1 MKTENSKKNF
11 IIFLACYMAYV
22 GIYVARLNLSMASP
36 EFMTNDLLTQEQVGM
51 IGSVFFVVYA
61 IGRIINGYIGD
72 KTSPWIMIS
81 TGLLLAGISNICIGF
96 LPPFLGI
103 MVLWGCNAYA
113 QSMLW
118 SSLLKIISEIYS
130 YEKAK
135 KMMSYMI
142 TSVAVGNILG
152 ILLNTAFI
160 QKFGLGYAF
169 IIPGAILLVLCLVI
183 IWTTRQINCNEVK
196 KNHIPMLQ
204 LLKDRDLQT
213 MIVPTLF
220 HGMIKDNISLWMT
233 VFFVDQY
240 LIDLNESAAFV
251 LFIPI
256 VGFIGRIAYP
266 MLNKVYNQQE
276 YKLSSH
282 AFGVCIVASVIL
294 LFKGISPVIAILCLS
309 LIYAAISV
317 VNTVFLSA
325 FPLQYA
331 ANGNQSSVSG
341 IMDFFTYLGAG
352 IGSLLY
358 GYLVAWFGYSAM
370 FLSYAFVAAVSVI
383 ILKKKFLKKL

>member
-103 MVLWGCNAYA
+103 MLLWGCNAYA

-142 TSVAVGNILG
+142 T
-152 ILLNTAFI
+152 LL
-160 QKFGLGYAF
+160 
-169 IIPGAILLVLCLVI
+169 
-183 IWTTRQINCNEVK
+183 
-196 KNHIPMLQ
+196 
-204 LLKDRDLQT
+204 
-213 MIVPTLF
+213 
-220 HGMIKDNISLWMT
+220 
-233 VFFVDQY
+233 
-240 LIDLNESAAFV
+240 
-251 LFIPI
+251 
-256 VGFIGRIAYP
+256 
-266 MLNKVYNQQE
+266 
-276 YKLSSH
+276 
-282 AFGVCIVASVIL
+282 
-294 LFKGISPVIAILCLS
+294 
-309 LIYAAISV
+309 
-317 VNTVFLSA
+317 
-325 FPLQYA
+325 
-331 ANGNQSSVSG
+331 
-341 IMDFFTYLGAG
+341 
-352 IGSLLY
+352 
-358 GYLVAWFGYSAM
+358 
-370 FLSYAFVAAVSVI
+370 
-383 ILKKKFLKKL
+383 